1 MCEICLK
8 LETKTPEQDGELR
21 YGVFIS
27 DFEHAGRVDILILI
41 VLHIASLQ
49 SFIFIFMFIDC
60 FFGFMLIT
68 STYWIVSS

>member
-8 LETKTPEQDGELR
+8 LETKTPEQDGERR

-68 STYWIVSS
+68 STYWIVPS